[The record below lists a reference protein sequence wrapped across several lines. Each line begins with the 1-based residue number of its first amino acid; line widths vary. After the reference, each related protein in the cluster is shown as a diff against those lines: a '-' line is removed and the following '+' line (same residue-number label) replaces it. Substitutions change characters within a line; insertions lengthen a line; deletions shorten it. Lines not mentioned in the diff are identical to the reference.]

1 MGRTFVTKRQLKR
14 VAKLNKRILQFL
26 PEGDSMR
33 ETYVRMSKF
42 LDDRIATYDQ
52 FRVNPYTVTTSQ
64 LKYNTERELGL
75 GEYHNKDRGDLEK

>member
-1 MGRTFVTKRQLKR
+1 
-14 VAKLNKRILQFL
+14 
-26 PEGDSMR
+26 MR